1 MKMDLKYMPLVW
13 MGLALILAICLTNP
27 SLAAAHAPKE
37 VKLEMDTGMQNLNV
51 TITHKSPFPNWH
63 YVKLVQ
69 ITKNGSIV
77 STNEYKNQPDKET
90 FEYTYPV
97 AVTAGDVI
105 EVTVSCSITGS
116 KSAKLVINP
125 PPKTP

>member
-1 MKMDLKYMPLVW
+1 MKKDLEYILLVW
-13 MGLALILAICLTNP
+13 IGLALILAISLTNP

-37 VKLEMDTGMQNLNV
+37 VKLSMDAGMQNLNV

-63 YVKLVQ
+63 YIKLVQ

-97 AVTAGDVI
+97 AAAIGDVI

-116 KSAKLVINP
+116 KSAKLIINP